1 MSTIRSN
8 ARSFVQIT
16 SLLKEIFDRV
26 FEIEGLFSKEKGQ
39 VPILN
44 YVPFHST
51 RTPVTKQGIRF
62 TIFVVKQKIASYC
75 V

>member
-1 MSTIRSN
+1 MPYSVFILRYLSEE
-8 ARSFVQIT
+8 RY
-16 SLLKEIFDRV
+16 LDHV

>member
-1 MSTIRSN
+1 MPYSVFIRN
-8 ARSFVQIT
+8 
-16 SLLKEIFDRV
+16 LLSCERKIFDRV

-39 VPILN
+39 VPVLN

-62 TIFVVKQKIASYC
+62 TIFVVKQKIASY
-75 V
+75 